1 MTLSETAKTLRIP
14 LGFVL
19 GIAYI
24 VFAHPT
30 VGSLALGGGIALIGV
45 LVRAWASGH
54 ISKNERLATS
64 GPYAHT
70 RNPLYLG
77 SFLIAAG
84 FAVAAHWS
92 LLVAVVAFFLLIYY
106 PTMQREVANISGRFP
121 ETYARYATHVP
132 LFFPRLGPWRGDAES
147 TNRFD
152 PALYM
157 KHGEWKAALTYVLAM
172 IWLALRTLHT

>member
-1 MTLSETAKTLRIP
+1 MTLSEVAKTFRIP

-19 GIAYI
+19 GIAYLI
-24 VFAHPT
+24 FAHPT
-30 VGSLALGGGIALIGV
+30 EGSLVLGGAVALVGV
-45 LVRAWASGH
+45 LIRAWASGH

-64 GPYAHT
+64 GPYAHS

-106 PTMQREVANISGRFP
+106 PTMRREIANIQERFP
-121 ETYARYATHVP
+121 DAYARYATNVP
-132 LFFPRLGPWRGDAES
+132 LFFPRPAPWRGDPAS

-152 PALYM
+152 SALYM
-157 KHGEWKAALTYVLAM
+157 KHGEWKAGLTYVLAM
-172 IWLALRTLHT
+172 IWLAFRLVRT

>member
-1 MTLSETAKTLRIP
+1 MTASELAKTLRIP

-24 VFAHPT
+24 IFAHPT
-30 VGSLALGGGIALIGV
+30 VGSLALGGTVALIGV

-54 ISKNERLATS
+54 ILKNDRLATS

-70 RNPLYLG
+70 RNPLYFG

-92 LLVAVVAFFLLIYY
+92 LLVAVVVFFLLIYY
-106 PTMQREVANISGRFP
+106 PTMQREIVNIKERFP
-121 ETYARYATHVP
+121 EAYGRYAAQVP
-132 LFFPRLGPWRGDAES
+132 LFFPRPAPWRGDAAS

-157 KHGEWKAALTYVLAM
+157 KHGEWKAGLTYVLAM
-172 IWLALRTLHT
+172 IWLAFRTLRT